1 MFVWFPIIIIISK
14 MSKLM
19 QELKVDIRHMN
30 KKMDI
35 QSQNI
40 KMLTEHVLECSAQLK
55 DYEDVIID
63 HDYNTCSLLIG
74 DENIDE
80 DDDDWW
86 VMGDNYNPDYD
97 D

>member
-1 MFVWFPIIIIISK
+1 MVMFVWFPIIIIISK

-40 KMLTEHVLECSAQLK
+40 KILTEHVLEFSAQLK
-55 DYEDVIID
+55 DYEDAIID
-63 HDYNTCSLLIG
+63 HDYNTCSLVIENNND
-74 DENIDE
+74 DEYE
-80 DDDDWW
+80 DDDNNGDWW
-86 VMGDNYNPDYD
+86 AIGG
-97 D
+97 